1 MYEITLLI
9 DKGMPIKVF
18 SKLNDIFW
26 PIEVDICLRITRIFM
41 TAKNSK
47 KDIGQPISSL
57 LKIND
62 KKVNDMKPNYTNST
76 QA

>member
-1 MYEITLLI
+1 
-9 DKGMPIKVF
+9 
-18 SKLNDIFW
+18 
-26 PIEVDICLRITRIFM
+26 M

-76 QA
+76 QAQLFIIPPHIGKSVIKQKQISKIKKINK